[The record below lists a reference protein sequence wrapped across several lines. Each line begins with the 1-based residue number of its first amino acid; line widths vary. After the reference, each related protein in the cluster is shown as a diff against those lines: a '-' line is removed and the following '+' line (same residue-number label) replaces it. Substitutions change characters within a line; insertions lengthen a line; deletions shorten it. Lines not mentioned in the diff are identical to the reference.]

1 LGQQLLSLSP
11 SHGTDAEGKNEDT
24 SAKKGGRMRSIEI
37 SMLLLLPVLLALP
50 QSAKAQTE
58 RTLMAMALLSQ
69 SQQTPAPN
77 PAPPAATPAPQDK
90 REVNSNIQSN
100 LSSVLSGDPVLSG
113 ASIDPSVDDVAITL
127 NGTVQS
133 EGQRRRA
140 LDLASQYSQYRKIVD
155 KLVVK

>member
-1 LGQQLLSLSP
+1 MRLTEVNTLVLLLV
-11 SHGTDAEGKNEDT
+11 
-24 SAKKGGRMRSIEI
+24 
-37 SMLLLLPVLLALP
+37 LLPVLLALP
-50 QSAKAQTE
+50 QSAKAQAE
-58 RTLMAMALLSQ
+58 RPPMPAALLSQ
-69 SQQTPAPN
+69 SQQTATPN
-77 PAPPAATPAPQDK
+77 PAPPAPTPAPQDK

-100 LSSVLSGDPVLSG
+100 LNSVLSGDPVLSG
-113 ASIDPSVDDVAITL
+113 ASIDTSVDDVAITL

>member
-1 LGQQLLSLSP
+1 
-11 SHGTDAEGKNEDT
+11 
-24 SAKKGGRMRSIEI
+24 MRRIEL

-58 RTLMAMALLSQ
+58 MLLRPTVLLSQ
-69 SQQTPAPN
+69 SQQTATPN
-77 PAPPAATPAPQDK
+77 PAPPATTPAPQDK

-100 LSSVLSGDPVLSG
+100 LRSVLSGDPVLSG

>member
-1 LGQQLLSLSP
+1 
-11 SHGTDAEGKNEDT
+11 
-24 SAKKGGRMRSIEI
+24 MRWMEVNT
-37 SMLLLLPVLLALP
+37 LVLLPVLLALP
-50 QSAKAQTE
+50 QPAKAPTE
-58 RTLMAMALLSQ
+58 KPVVPTVLLSQ
-69 SQQTPAPN
+69 SQPTATPTPAP
-77 PAPPAATPAPQDK
+77 ATPTPNPQDK
-90 REVNSNIQSN
+90 AQVNSNIQSN
-100 LSSVLSGDPVLSG
+100 LRSVLSGDPVLSG

>member
-1 LGQQLLSLSP
+1 
-11 SHGTDAEGKNEDT
+11 
-24 SAKKGGRMRSIEI
+24 MRRIEL
-37 SMLLLLPVLLALP
+37 SMLLFMPVLLALP
-50 QSAKAQTE
+50 QSAKVRTE
-58 RTLMAMALLSQ
+58 KPLMPMALLSQ
-69 SQQTPAPN
+69 SQQTAPPN

-100 LSSVLSGDPVLSG
+100 LRSVLSGDPVLSG

>member
-1 LGQQLLSLSP
+1 
-11 SHGTDAEGKNEDT
+11 
-24 SAKKGGRMRSIEI
+24 MRRIEL

-50 QSAKAQTE
+50 KSAKAQTE
-58 RTLMAMALLSQ
+58 KPPRPTALLSQ
-69 SQQTPAPN
+69 SQQTAPPA
-77 PAPPAATPAPQDK
+77 PAPPAPTPAPQDK

-100 LSSVLSGDPVLSG
+100 LNSVLSGDPVLSG

>member
-1 LGQQLLSLSP
+1 
-11 SHGTDAEGKNEDT
+11 
-24 SAKKGGRMRSIEI
+24 MRRIKL

-58 RTLMAMALLSQ
+58 RTMAMALLSQ

>member
-1 LGQQLLSLSP
+1 
-11 SHGTDAEGKNEDT
+11 
-24 SAKKGGRMRSIEI
+24 MRSIEI

-100 LSSVLSGDPVLSG
+100 LSSILSGDPVLSG

>member
-1 LGQQLLSLSP
+1 
-11 SHGTDAEGKNEDT
+11 
-24 SAKKGGRMRSIEI
+24 MRSMEVNA
-37 SMLLLLPVLLALP
+37 LLLLPVVLALP

-58 RTLMAMALLSQ
+58 KPVRPTAVLFQ
-69 SQQTPAPN
+69 SQQTATPN
-77 PAPPAATPAPQDK
+77 PAPPAPNPAPQDK

-100 LSSVLSGDPVLSG
+100 LSSILSGDPVLDG

-140 LDLASQYSQYRKIVD
+140 LDLASQYSRYRNIVD